1 MKDLLNP
8 KKLPFEVLIMGIL
21 SWLLRRGLYT
31 FGMDEKGLLKSN
43 HPMEI
48 MLWLVTILAA
58 ALIILTVRKLKG
70 SNRFAD
76 NFRPSMAAAV
86 GHVLAAAGIALT
98 VLLNTAPM
106 AGAVG
111 KLWKLF
117 GILSAPML
125 LWAAFSRVQGQRPFV
140 LTRACCAG
148 SQRYCSGWTG
158 DNHSMWGHI
167 QLSLVQMMNL
177 GLSGMYMTGSDVG
190 GFGSDCTPELL
201 VRWTQAGCLS
211 PFFRNHYA
219 KGTRNQEPY
228 AFDQAT
234 LDACRKA
241 IDLRYHLLPYIYDL
255 AHEDLPILRPLVMEY
270 PDDPTV
276 ANICDQ
282 YLIGENLL
290 VAPVISPGTFARSVY
305 LPKGVWYDYYTGKR
319 YTGGKYILAEA
330 PMDHLPL
337 FARAGAVIPV
347 SVGKPQ
353 STDEI
358 TEVALEVFPGNGSVT
373 HYTDDGETMDYAEGK
388 LHALKVTVRGRNVT
402 QTVVQDGYEAP
413 AELEVVFKA

>member
-140 LTRACCAG
+140 LTRVIPCVFFVFHLVCHYQTWCSDPQLQNYFFAFFGALGLAVGLLTMYLCIVNLAYTEYLYLYLGGAIWAGTSCCA
-148 SQRYCSGWTG
+148 
-158 DNHSMWGHI
+158 
-167 QLSLVQMMNL
+167 LE
-177 GLSGMYMTGSDVG
+177 
-190 GFGSDCTPELL
+190 P
-201 VRWTQAGCLS
+201 VR
-211 PFFRNHYA
+211 R
-219 KGTRNQEPY
+219 R
-228 AFDQAT
+228 
-234 LDACRKA
+234 RK
-241 IDLRYHLLPYIYDL
+241 
-255 AHEDLPILRPLVMEY
+255 
-270 PDDPTV
+270 
-276 ANICDQ
+276 
-282 YLIGENLL
+282 
-290 VAPVISPGTFARSVY
+290 
-305 LPKGVWYDYYTGKR
+305 K
-319 YTGGKYILAEA
+319 
-330 PMDHLPL
+330 
-337 FARAGAVIPV
+337 V
-347 SVGKPQ
+347 SEQ
-353 STDEI
+353 
-358 TEVALEVFPGNGSVT
+358 NG
-373 HYTDDGETMDYAEGK
+373 
-388 LHALKVTVRGRNVT
+388 
-402 QTVVQDGYEAP
+402 P
-413 AELEVVFKA
+413 A

>member
-140 LTRACCAG
+140 LTRVIPCVFFVFHLVCHYQTWCSDPQLQNYFFGFFGALGLMLFSYYHAAFDAGCGRRRMHLAVGLLTMYLCIVNLAYTEYLYLYLGGAIWAGTSCCA
-148 SQRYCSGWTG
+148 
-158 DNHSMWGHI
+158 
-167 QLSLVQMMNL
+167 LE
-177 GLSGMYMTGSDVG
+177 
-190 GFGSDCTPELL
+190 P
-201 VRWTQAGCLS
+201 VR
-211 PFFRNHYA
+211 R
-219 KGTRNQEPY
+219 R
-228 AFDQAT
+228 
-234 LDACRKA
+234 RK
-241 IDLRYHLLPYIYDL
+241 
-255 AHEDLPILRPLVMEY
+255 
-270 PDDPTV
+270 
-276 ANICDQ
+276 
-282 YLIGENLL
+282 
-290 VAPVISPGTFARSVY
+290 
-305 LPKGVWYDYYTGKR
+305 K
-319 YTGGKYILAEA
+319 
-330 PMDHLPL
+330 
-337 FARAGAVIPV
+337 V
-347 SVGKPQ
+347 SEQ
-353 STDEI
+353 
-358 TEVALEVFPGNGSVT
+358 NG
-373 HYTDDGETMDYAEGK
+373 
-388 LHALKVTVRGRNVT
+388 
-402 QTVVQDGYEAP
+402 P
-413 AELEVVFKA
+413 A